1 MSDSNYV
8 VMLRESLE
16 KKLEVLKEIQNANE
30 RQKDILMN
38 PFSTPEEL
46 KETLDRKD
54 ELMNVIDALDTGFEN
69 VYKRVSKSIRD
80 NRELYKDEI
89 IKMQNLITS
98 ITDLSATLQAEE
110 HRNKEF
116 ADRKFAKIK
125 ERILSVTKNKNAV
138 DSYHKSM
145 GRINTIDPQFMDSK
159 K

>member
-8 VMLRESLE
+8 IMLRESLE

-80 NRELYKDEI
+80 NRELYKLS
-89 IKMQNLITS
+89 LIH
-98 ITDLSATLQAEE
+98 I
-110 HRNKEF
+110 
-116 ADRKFAKIK
+116 
-125 ERILSVTKNKNAV
+125 
-138 DSYHKSM
+138 
-145 GRINTIDPQFMDSK
+145 
-159 K
+159 